1 MKWYYADQGKQVGPV
16 EEPALDDLVR
26 TGVVRDDTL
35 VWREGMAAWQ
45 PLSAARPRSTAPPP
59 PPGPAPAAGRPHAAG
74 PGYCVECGRPFP
86 MSEMATIGGAPVCAL
101 CRPAYM
107 QRVGGSG
114 PGIAQWHYGGFWI
127 RFLARVIDVVIL
139 AVVGMIIRL
148 PLMVMFGLSARES
161 GAAGVA
167 ILPAAIALGGVLTL
181 INIAIAVAYE
191 VYFVSTK
198 GGTVGKL
205 ILGLK
210 IIRADGGPVSV
221 GLATARYF
229 SQWISAI
236 ILMIGYIMAGLDIE
250 KRSLHD
256 RICNT
261 RVIYAR

>member
-26 TGVVRDDTL
+26 MGVVRGDTL

-45 PLSAARPRSTAPPP
+45 PLSAARPQPSTPPLEP
-59 PPGPAPAAGRPHAAG
+59 VAAPAAAVPIGAAQ
-74 PGYCVECGRPFP
+74 GYCVECGRPFP
-86 MSEMATIGGAPVCAL
+86 VSEMATIGGAPVCPL
-101 CRPAYM
+101 CKPAYM
-107 QRVGGSG
+107 QRVGGG
-114 PGIAQWHYGGFWI
+114 GQGIAQWRYAGFWI
-127 RFLARVIDVVIL
+127 RFVARVIDFVIL
-139 AVVGMIIRL
+139 GVVGVIIRL

-161 GAAGVA
+161 GAAAVA
-167 ILPAAIALGGVLTL
+167 ILPAALALAGVLTL
-181 INIAIAVAYE
+181 INIAIAVGYE

-210 IIRADGGPVSV
+210 IIRADGGPVSA
-221 GLATARYF
+221 GLAAARYF
-229 SQWISAI
+229 AQWISAI

>member
-16 EEPALDDLVR
+16 EEPALDDLVH
-26 TGVVRDDTL
+26 TGVVRADTL

-45 PLSAARPRSTAPPP
+45 PLSAARPRPATP
-59 PPGPAPAAGRPHAAG
+59 PPGLAAAPAAAVPIGAAQ
-74 PGYCVECGRPFP
+74 GYCVECGRPFP
-86 MSEMATIGGAPVCAL
+86 MSEMATIGGSPVCAL
-101 CRPAYM
+101 CKPAYM
-107 QRVGGSG
+107 QRVPGSG
-114 PGIAQWHYGGFWI
+114 QGIGQVRYAGFWI
-127 RFLARVIDVVIL
+127 RFVARVIDFVIL
-139 AVVGMIIRL
+139 AIVGMIIRL

-161 GAAGVA
+161 GAAAVA
-167 ILPAAIALGGVLTL
+167 ILPAAMALAGVLTL
-181 INIAIAVAYE
+181 INIAIAVGYE

-198 GGTVGKL
+198 GGTIGKL

-210 IIRADGGPVSV
+210 IIRADGGPVSA

-229 SQWISAI
+229 AQWISAI

>member
-45 PLSAARPRSTAPPP
+45 PLSAARPRPSTPPA
-59 PPGPAPAAGRPHAAG
+59 GPAVTPVAAVPVAAAQ
-74 PGYCVECGRPFP
+74 GYCVECGRPFP
-86 MSEMATIGGAPVCAL
+86 MSEMAAIGGAPVCAN

-107 QRVGGSG
+107 QRASGSG
-114 PGIAQWHYGGFWI
+114 RGLGQWRYAGFWI
-127 RFLARVIDVVIL
+127 RFLARIIDVIIL
-139 AVVGMIIRL
+139 VVVGTIIRL

-161 GAAGVA
+161 GAAAVA
-167 ILPAAIALGGVLTL
+167 ILPAAMALAGVLTL

-198 GGTVGKL
+198 GGTVGKM

-210 IIRADGGPVSV
+210 IIRADGGPVSA

-229 SQWISAI
+229 AQWISGI